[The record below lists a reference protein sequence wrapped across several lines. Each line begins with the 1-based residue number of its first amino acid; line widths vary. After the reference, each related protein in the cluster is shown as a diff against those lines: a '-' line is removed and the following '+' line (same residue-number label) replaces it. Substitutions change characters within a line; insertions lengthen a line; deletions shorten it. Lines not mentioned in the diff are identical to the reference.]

1 MRCEDYASTCYY
13 DDDIRAMT
21 HMFYSFLTLDKTPN
35 PDMPRP
41 ANWDGQAIYESM
53 TQADV
58 LEVMRGPGEYNW

>member
-41 ANWDGQAIYESM
+41 ANWDG
-53 TQADV
+53 
-58 LEVMRGPGEYNW
+58 